1 LSTWLTIVARSTARD
16 ALRRR
21 QLPMTPIDAVP
32 ESLLASGGA
41 PPEKLRLPDGLL
53 SPRQKLVLNML
64 YDRDME
70 VVSSNGNTLRLTLSG
85 RDTQSPVIR
94 VPLLVR
100 SNSGFKISA
109 AFESQTAKLA
119 RLSVIDVHPTGTFVS
134 SHVVHDLQVTPLLN
148 PDNAQPLLVVSG
160 PRVSLGGTLAS
171 PNNALQLTLLIHLQ
185 AQAGEIRSRRIPAK
199 T

>member
-1 LSTWLTIVARSTARD
+1 MPARRLRLKCLHVCALIALTFGCATVRAQTRNASVTLTGTVSETVALST
-16 ALRRR
+16 
-21 QLPMTPIDAVP
+21 
-32 ESLLASGGA
+32 
-41 PPEKLRLPDGLL
+41 PPNFN
-53 SPRQKLVLNML
+53 QH
-64 YDRDME
+64 DRDME

-85 RDTQSPVIR
+85 RDSQSPVIR

-109 AFESQTAKLA
+109 VFESQTAELA

-185 AQAGEIRSRRIPAK
+185 AQAARDWIVHLTLVGSPESRVQ
-199 T
+199 